1 MSDHPSSSPSA
12 PRPHPA
18 SHPASAHPAHHA
30 QAATLAPPKPAP
42 ALPITSIKRPAIEQ
56 APISLVEEAD
66 TKVGSKIQA
75 FGVAAAHGQR
85 LTFKRTP
92 NLTGF
97 GSIRIRT
104 FHGRLSDEGLAFMD
118 DKINEWLDGHPE
130 IEIKNVTST
139 VGLYDGKIK
148 EPALIL
154 NVWY

>member
-1 MSDHPSSSPSA
+1 MSDHPSPSPSA
-12 PRPHPA
+12 PRPPS
-18 SHPASAHPAHHA
+18 SHPQPPHHA
-30 QAATLAPPKPAP
+30 HTATLAPPKPAP

-66 TKVGSKIQA
+66 TKVSSKIQA

>member
-1 MSDHPSSSPSA
+1 MSDHPSSPSA
-12 PRPHPA
+12 PRPHSA
-18 SHPASAHPAHHA
+18 SHPPHAQPPHSAHT
-30 QAATLAPPKPAP
+30 ATLPPPKPAP
-42 ALPITSIKRPAIEQ
+42 ALPITTIKRPAVDQ
-56 APISLVEEAD
+56 PQISLVDEAD

-92 NLTGF
+92 NVTGF